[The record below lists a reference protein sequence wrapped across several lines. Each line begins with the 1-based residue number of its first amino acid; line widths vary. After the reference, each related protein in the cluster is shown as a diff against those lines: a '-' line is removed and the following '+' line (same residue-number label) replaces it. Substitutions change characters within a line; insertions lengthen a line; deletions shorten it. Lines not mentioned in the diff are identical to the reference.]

1 MRHIVWD
8 WNGTL
13 FHDIDAV
20 VGATNLVFEP
30 YGIAAYDAD
39 GFRAVYTRPIWAA
52 YERMLGRPLDDGEW
66 ERLDLGFHEHYHRL
80 MLECG
85 LTADA
90 VGALEA
96 WSATGHGQSLLSMWT
111 HDRLGPKVAEFGI
124 DHHFSRIDGLGVL
137 PSSVRHSGGRQT
149 SGGHKADSMV
159 AHIAALGID
168 PANVLVIGDSL
179 DDAHAAQH
187 VGARAVLYTGGMT
200 SRTDLHAMGVPVVD
214 SLTEALN
221 HA

>member
-20 VGATNLVFEP
+20 VGATNAVFEP
-30 YGIAAYDAD
+30 YGLGSYDVE
-39 GFRAVYTRPIWAA
+39 GFRAVYTRPIWTT

-66 ERLDLGFHEHYHRL
+66 ERLDQGFHDHYHRL

-85 LTADA
+85 LAADA
-90 VGALEA
+90 LSTLQSWEREGG
-96 WSATGHGQSLLSMWT
+96 SQSLLSMWW
-111 HDRLGPKVAEFGI
+111 HERLVAKIAEYGI
-124 DHHFSRIDGLGVL
+124 DRHFTRVDGLL
-137 PSSVRHSGGRQT
+137 HTEP
-149 SGGHKADSMV
+149 GGHKAECMV
-159 AHIAALGID
+159 AHLKALGVD
-168 PANVLVIGDSL
+168 PGDVLVIGDSV

-200 SRTDLHAMGVPVVD
+200 GRRDLEAFGVPVVD
-214 SLTEALN
+214 TLAN
-221 HA
+221 AIDYA

>member
-20 VGATNLVFEP
+20 VAATNAVFEP
-30 YGIAAYDAD
+30 YGKGDYDAD
-39 GFRAVYTRPIWAA
+39 GFREVYTRPIWTA
-52 YERMLGRPLDDGEW
+52 YERMLGRPLEDGEW
-66 ERLDLGFHEHYHRL
+66 ERMDHAFHEHYHRL

-90 VGALEA
+90 LSTLRSWEREGG
-96 WSATGHGQSLLSMWT
+96 TQSLLSMWR
-111 HDRLGPKVAEFGI
+111 HEMLVAKIAEYGI
-124 DHHFSRIDGLGVL
+124 DRHFTRVDGLL
-137 PSSVRHSGGRQT
+137 DT
-149 SGGHKADSMV
+149 FSGGHKAESMV
-159 AHIAALGID
+159 RHLTALGVA
-168 PANVLVIGDSL
+168 PENVLVIGDSV

-200 SRTDLHAMGVPVVD
+200 SRRDLEACGVPVVD
-214 SLTEALN
+214 TLAN
-221 HA
+221 AIDYA

>member
-20 VGATNLVFEP
+20 VAATNVVFEP
-30 YGIAAYDAD
+30 YGLGSYDVD

-52 YERMLGRPLDDGEW
+52 YERMLGRSLFEGEW
-66 ERLDLGFHEHYHRL
+66 EKLDLGFHENYHRL

-85 LTADA
+85 LTQDA
-90 VGALEA
+90 VSTLESWQA
-96 WSATGHGQSLLSMWT
+96 AGGRQSLLSMWT
-111 HDRLGPKVAEFGI
+111 HERLVPTVAEFGI
-124 DHHFSRIDGLGVL
+124 DRYFTRVDGL
-137 PSSVRHSGGRQT
+137 RGG

-159 AHIAALGID
+159 THLAALGVD
-168 PANVLVIGDSL
+168 PADVLVIGDSV

-187 VGARAVLYTGGMT
+187 VGARAVLYTGGVT
-200 SRTDLHAMGVPVVD
+200 SRVDLEALGVPVVD
-214 SLTEALN
+214 TLAN
-221 HA
+221 AIDYA

>member
-20 VGATNLVFEP
+20 VGATNIVFEP

-39 GFRAVYTRPIWAA
+39 GFRAVYMRPIWTA

-66 ERLDLGFHEHYHRL
+66 ERLDAGFHDHYHRL

-96 WSATGHGQSLLSMWT
+96 WSATGNRQSLLSMWT

-124 DHHFSRIDGLGVL
+124 DHHFSRIDGL
-137 PSSVRHSGGRQT
+137 RTDSGAPPAM
-149 SGGHKADSMV
+149 GGHKAASMA
-159 AHIAALGID
+159 AHIEALGVD
-168 PANVLVIGDSL
+168 PANVLVIGDSV

-200 SRTDLHAMGVPVVD
+200 SRADLHALGVPVVD
-214 SLTEALN
+214 TLTDALD